1 MKEEKKLTS
10 TSDVDKMK
18 ESDELIPEENLEQ
31 MMEELKEELKEDPE
45 PQQDGSLE
53 DLSSDTMETV
63 TKEIETKPET
73 LVKYRIFFVSDMD
86 EEARY
91 LHEMSMSGYHFKEKK
106 GIRYIF
112 ELGEVKNYY
121 YHLGYYEHG
130 LRDGDRYVENFKEAG
145 WESIYHEKSEFDG
158 MLHYFRTLEEP
169 GAPEPEIYS
178 DRKSR
183 NALYKRL
190 LSSWRNLITMI
201 VILMVFMLGILFFL
215 LTHPTI
221 YQGIFMTIFTIV
233 AVLLIGTFILY
244 LTIYMKVKKKLL
256 EFKYQS

>member
-63 TKEIETKPET
+63 TKEVETKPET

-91 LHEMSMSGYHFKEKK
+91 LHEMSMSGYHFKEKRAFA
-106 GIRYIF
+106 IPSNW
-112 ELGEVKNYY
+112 VK
-121 YHLGYYEHG
+121 
-130 LRDGDRYVENFKEAG
+130 
-145 WESIYHEKSEFDG
+145 
-158 MLHYFRTLEEP
+158 
-169 GAPEPEIYS
+169 
-178 DRKSR
+178 
-183 NALYKRL
+183 
-190 LSSWRNLITMI
+190 
-201 VILMVFMLGILFFL
+201 
-215 LTHPTI
+215 
-221 YQGIFMTIFTIV
+221 
-233 AVLLIGTFILY
+233 
-244 LTIYMKVKKKLL
+244 
-256 EFKYQS
+256 